1 MTDDKAA
8 GRPKYRNLR
17 KTGYRPVAGKPEG
30 AEGAPEPEKDAEA
43 GSRRGTPELGTPAT
57 QPTQEVRQ
65 DQPASE
71 KPEAAGEPKPEK
83 SASEPKPVKAAD
95 TPKPAGGPKP
105 VKEPEPAT
113 APRPAPPA
121 QPAEVVAATLPPA
134 SPWQAPPRYPTPAGA
149 MTAPGVPFMPWWRPP
164 TTGAPGKAMVAGLVA
179 GLGGAFLAVPNNGI
193 GWFLAGLVG
202 VGGVLFYAGKPT
214 VERALWLAGAL
225 AFLAMGF
232 LRAAEWVFPL
242 SLMASM
248 LCGSIAMAG
257 GKTVRGLVFGALG
270 VGLGAL
276 RSIPWVAKG
285 FRRRGPIGIRPFV
298 SVGVALVLLL
308 VFGSLLAGA
317 DKGFNDFLEGL
328 IPDLD
333 IDDYVQQTFFG
344 VVAAL
349 GALGACYLVAAPPE
363 ISEDAEDAEVKP
375 GSLRLKDYGLPV
387 GALVV
392 LFTGFV
398 GTQLAVLFGGEAYV
412 MKTAGVTFAEYARSG
427 FWQLLWVTIL
437 TLGVI
442 AGVARFAVKKT
453 QRDQLWLRVLLG
465 SLAVLTL
472 VIVASALS
480 RMWFYQQAYGWT
492 VLRLLV
498 ASCEVWLAVVYLM
511 VIASGI
517 SLRANWLPKAIV
529 ATGAAFFLAV
539 VALNPERVVA
549 DYNVSRFEATQKID
563 TYYLSQLSEDAVP
576 ALVRLPQHER
586 SCALR
591 WIKNRTPEADWR
603 EWNLARHN
611 ARKSLES
618 VAVTEVTC
626 EGAYSSER

>member
-1 MTDDKAA
+1 MAPFQRLPHVPAA
-8 GRPKYRNLR
+8 A
-17 KTGYRPVAGKPEG
+17 VAMQ
-30 AEGAPEPEKDAEA
+30 
-43 GSRRGTPELGTPAT
+43 TPG
-57 QPTQEVRQ
+57 
-65 DQPASE
+65 
-71 KPEAAGEPKPEK
+71 
-83 SASEPKPVKAAD
+83 
-95 TPKPAGGPKP
+95 
-105 VKEPEPAT
+105 
-113 APRPAPPA
+113 
-121 QPAEVVAATLPPA
+121 LP
-134 SPWQAPPRYPTPAGA
+134 
-149 MTAPGVPFMPWWRPP
+149 FLPWWRPP
-164 TTGAPGKAMVAGLVA
+164 TTGAPSKALVA
-179 GLGGAFLAVPNNGI
+179 GLIAGLAGAFLAVPNNGI
-193 GWFLAGLVG
+193 GWFLAGLAG
-202 VGGVLFYAGKPT
+202 IGGVLFYAGKPT

-257 GKTVRGLVFGALG
+257 GKTVKGLVFGALG
-270 VGLGAL
+270 VGLGGL

-317 DKGFNDFLEGL
+317 DKSFSDFLEGL
-328 IPDLD
+328 VPDLEVGV
-333 IDDYVQQTFFG
+333 YVQKTFYG

-349 GALGACYLVAAPPE
+349 GALGACYLVAAPPQMN
-363 ISEDAEDAEVKP
+363 EDVEGKP
-375 GSLRLKDYGLPV
+375 GTLQLKDYGLPV
-387 GALVV
+387 GVLVL

-412 MKTAGVTFAEYARSG
+412 MKTAGVTFAEYARTG

-453 QRDQLWLRVLLG
+453 KQEQLWLRVLLG

-498 ASCEVWLAVVYLM
+498 ISCEVWLAVVYLM

-539 VALNPERVVA
+539 VAMNPERVVA
-549 DYNVSRFEATQKID
+549 DYNVSRFEATKKID

-576 ALVRLPQHER
+576 ALVRLPAYER
-586 SCALR
+586 SCSLR
-591 WIKNRTPEADWR
+591 WMKNRTVEQDWR

>member
-1 MTDDKAA
+1 MTDSTPSADSSETPGEKAA
-8 GRPKYRNLR
+8 SRRKYRNFR
-17 KTGYRPVAGKPEG
+17 KVGYRPVSGGGEPAGAGGSPDPAEG
-30 AEGAPEPEKDAEA
+30 AEERAEERAEA
-43 GSRRGTPELGTPAT
+43 GSRRGTPESGTPTT

-65 DQPASE
+65 DQPGGEKAAE
-71 KPEAAGEPKPEK
+71 KPKAAEAPKPT
-83 SASEPKPVKAAD
+83 PPVQ
-95 TPKPAGGPKP
+95 
-105 VKEPEPAT
+105 
-113 APRPAPPA
+113 PA
-121 QPAEVVAATLPPA
+121 QVATATLPPP
-134 SPWQAPPRYPTPAGA
+134 SPWQGPPRYPTAAVA
-149 MTAPGVPFMPWWRPP
+149 MQTPGLPFLPWWRPP
-164 TTGAPGKAMVAGLVA
+164 TTGAPSKALVA
-179 GLGGAFLAVPNNGI
+179 GLIAGLAGAFLAVPNNGI
-193 GWFLAGLVG
+193 GWFLAGLAG
-202 VGGVLFYAGKPT
+202 VGGVLFYAGRPT

-257 GKTVRGLVFGALG
+257 GKTVKGLVFGAVG
-270 VGLGAL
+270 VGLGGL

-285 FRRRGPIGIRPFV
+285 FRRRGPVGIRPFI

-317 DKGFNDFLEGL
+317 DKAFNDFLEGL
-328 IPDLD
+328 VPDLD
-333 IDDYVQQTFFG
+333 IGVYVQKTFYG

-349 GALGACYLVAAPPE
+349 GALGACYLVAAPPQMD
-363 ISEDAEDAEVKP
+363 EDAEGKP
-375 GSLRLKDYGLPV
+375 GTLRLKDYGLPV
-387 GALVV
+387 GVLVL

-453 QRDQLWLRVLLG
+453 KQEQLWLRVLLG

-529 ATGAAFFLAV
+529 GTGAAFFLAV
-539 VALNPERVVA
+539 VAMNPERVVA

-576 ALVRLPQHER
+576 ALVRLPAYER

-591 WIKNRTPEADWR
+591 WMKNRTVEQDWR

-626 EGAYSSER
+626 EGAYSGER